1 MKVIILAAGMGS
13 RLKPLTNHMPKTM
26 ITVGNQTLIENIIQ
40 GLIDIQ
46 LSEIAIITGYQH
58 EVLEIFLRRRFPT
71 VRLQF
76 IYNDQYSVKDNIYSF
91 SLAEEY
97 VGNEELLCIC
107 SDIYCKPKLLLR
119 AVQAP
124 FDILMVDDTKEIPS
138 GAMKVRVNREGY
150 ITKISKELTVEEGKG
165 EIVGISKISASNTA
179 FIFKRVATYLD
190 KGIVNVWWPY
200 AINDVLEQIELRP
213 WSTDGIGWV
222 NVNTF
227 DDLKEAINI
236 AND

>member
-1 MKVIILAAGMGS
+1 MK
-13 RLKPLTNHMPKTM
+13 
-26 ITVGNQTLIENIIQ
+26 
-40 GLIDIQ
+40 
-46 LSEIAIITGYQH
+46 
-58 EVLEIFLRRRFPT
+58 RRFPT

-91 SLAEEY
+91 SLAEEF
-97 VGNEELLCIC
+97 VGNEEMLCIC
-107 SDIYCKPKLLLR
+107 SDIYCKPQLLLR

-138 GAMKVRVNREGY
+138 RAMKVRVNREGY
-150 ITKISKELTVEEGKG
+150 ITKISKELSVEESKG
-165 EIVGISKISASNTA
+165 EIVGISKISSSNTA
-179 FIFKRVATYLD
+179 FIFERIATYLD
-190 KGIVNVWWPY
+190 MGLVNVWWPY
-200 AINDVLEQIELRP
+200 AINDALDQIKLRP

-227 DDLKEAINI
+227 DDLKEAMNI

>member
-1 MKVIILAAGMGS
+1 MV
-13 RLKPLTNHMPKTM
+13 
-26 ITVGNQTLIENIIQ
+26 
-40 GLIDIQ
+40 
-46 LSEIAIITGYQH
+46 ITGYQH
-58 EVLEIFLRRRFPT
+58 EVLETFLRRRFPT

-107 SDIYCKPKLLLR
+107 SDIYCESRLLQT

-138 GAMKVRVNREGY
+138 GAMKVRVNGDGY
-150 ITKISKELTVEEGKG
+150 ITKISKELSVEESTG

-200 AINDVLEQIELRP
+200 AINDVLEQIKLRP

-227 DDLKEAINI
+227 DDLKVAMNI

>member
-26 ITVGNQTLIENIIQ
+26 ITVGNQTMIENIIQ
-40 GLIDIQ
+40 GLVDLQ
-46 LSEIAIITGYQH
+46 LSEMAIITGYQH
-58 EVLEIFLRRRFPT
+58 EVLERFLRRRFPK

-97 VGNEELLCIC
+97 VGNEEMLCIC
-107 SDIYCKPKLLLR
+107 SDIYCEPKLLLR

-124 FDILMVDDTKEIPS
+124 FDILMVDDKKEIPS
-138 GAMKVRVNREGY
+138 GAMKVSVDRNGF
-150 ITKISKELTVEEGKG
+150 ITKISKKLMVEESMG

-179 FIFKRVATYLD
+179 FIFERVATFLD
-190 KGIVNVWWPY
+190 RGIVNVWWPY
-200 AINDVLEQIELRP
+200 AINDVLDQIKLRP

-227 DDLKEAINI
+227 DDLNEAMNI
-236 AND
+236 AIY

>member
-1 MKVIILAAGMGS
+1 MKVIILAAGMGT
-13 RLKPLTNHMPKTM
+13 RLKPLTNHIPKTM

-40 GLIDIQ
+40 GLVDIQ

-58 EVLEIFLRRRFPT
+58 EVLETFLKRRFPT

-91 SLAEEY
+91 SLAEEF
-97 VGNEELLCIC
+97 VGNEEMLCIC
-107 SDIYCKPKLLLR
+107 SDIYCEPQLLLR

-138 GAMKVRVNREGY
+138 RAMKVRVNREGY
-150 ITKISKELTVEEGKG
+150 IAKISKELSVEESKG
-165 EIVGISKISASNTA
+165 EIVGISKISATNTA
-179 FIFKRVATYLD
+179 FIFERIATYLD
-190 KGIVNVWWPY
+190 MGIVNVWWPY
-200 AINDVLEQIELRP
+200 AINDALDQIKLRP

-227 DDLKEAINI
+227 DDLKEAMNI
-236 AND
+236 ANH

>member
-26 ITVGNQTLIENIIQ
+26 ITVGNQTMIENIIQ
-40 GLIDIQ
+40 GLVDLQ
-46 LSEIAIITGYQH
+46 LSVMAIITGYQH
-58 EVLEIFLRRRFPT
+58 EVLERFLRRRFPK

-97 VGNEELLCIC
+97 VGNEEMLCIC
-107 SDIYCKPKLLLR
+107 SDIYCEPKLLLR

-124 FDILMVDDTKEIPS
+124 FDILMVDDKKEIPS
-138 GAMKVRVNREGY
+138 GAMKVSVDRNGF
-150 ITKISKELTVEEGKG
+150 ITKISKKLMVEESMG

-179 FIFKRVATYLD
+179 FIFERVATFLD
-190 KGIVNVWWPY
+190 RGIVNVWWPY
-200 AINDVLEQIELRP
+200 AINDVLDQIKLRP

-227 DDLKEAINI
+227 DDLNEAMNI
-236 AND
+236 AIY